1 MLAYMPP
8 EALDNRHRYG
18 PSLDIF
24 SFGHPGS
31 QGRLRQ
37 ESPRNCE
44 MLGWQSS
51 FQILAFFS
59 SFRKACHLGKSS
71 RHLAASVYFL
81 GVVIMIFITGLT
93 LKLRVKRYI
102 ECCRPFTTH
111 NSRHAQHAMVLVHV
125 LVHVPIVC
133 ILYSV

>member
-59 SFRKACHLGKSS
+59 SFRKASFPIFWGGGGGGGGGGNQQSVSS
-71 RHLAASVYFL
+71 
-81 GVVIMIFITGLT
+81 
-93 LKLRVKRYI
+93 KVKKVDSL
-102 ECCRPFTTH
+102 P
-111 NSRHAQHAMVLVHV
+111 SL
-125 LVHVPIVC
+125 L
-133 ILYSV
+133 S